1 MKRVHQIVLR
11 CSRRRRFLFLALA
24 CAATIGVYAQTGALS
39 SDQDKEDGIS
49 AGGKWMQFR
58 SEDKMTGA
66 KRFRFELSSGTNF
79 REEADYNPRIE
90 LFCSG
95 GKLQQTYFNPGA
107 ELGPPNRHGFWGQP
121 QMEVMVRIDDAHDY
135 HGWNWV
141 PSGVL
146 SMDKGTVRGLIGAKI
161 FKVQVQTKGG
171 PQIAEFSPAGLKLDQ
186 VRQACGLTPKKPS
199 K

>member
-58 SEDKMTGA
+58 SEDKITGA
-66 KRFRFELSSGTNF
+66 KRFRFERSSGTNF

-121 QMEVMVRIDDAHDY
+121 QMEVMVRIDDAHDQAWHHY
-135 HGWNWV
+135 KE
-141 PSGVL
+141 PSRSFIRNV
-146 SMDKGTVRGLIGAKI
+146 
-161 FKVQVQTKGG
+161 
-171 PQIAEFSPAGLKLDQ
+171 IAWKRKWSAWTRLYPHCPA
-186 VRQACGLTPKKPS
+186 
-199 K
+199 